1 MHEQNSH
8 DGPVIPAVW
17 WRTATK
23 WLVFG
28 TAAIIAYLIFERY
41 LRVIVIILL
50 LSCLLTYLLQPIVTW
65 LVGFAKGKHVH
76 VVRIIAVLGI
86 YLLLAGIVFGY
97 STATAHALSA
107 GKAMLTIT
115 WIRQRLPA
123 QMTRLQYWYETTI
136 PEDMRGQM
144 KLNLQHEASLFPTK
158 YWPKIA
164 AWFLNATQMT
174 GRIIALAIEMI
185 LLPLLIAFYFLT
197 DYASVHAQVKFFV
210 PERYRSV
217 IALYARGMDDI
228 LRQYVRGQLV
238 LAFIAW
244 VFVTGVL
251 LLMHIPGALLLG
263 LIAGLTRG
271 IPLIGPIFGSIPVL
285 AVVLWSP
292 RWCGAFWWVLLGIV
306 VLHVFESKYLMPR
319 ILGDSLG
326 IHPVLIVISLLLGYE
341 LLGILGMFLAPP
353 AVAMI
358 RFIVITKRDIKRKH
372 LVTQSSSP

>member
-1 MHEQNSH
+1 MN
-8 DGPVIPAVW
+8 
-17 WRTATK
+17 
-23 WLVFG
+23 
-28 TAAIIAYLIFERY
+28 
-41 LRVIVIILL
+41 
-50 LSCLLTYLLQPIVTW
+50 
-65 LVGFAKGKHVH
+65 
-76 VVRIIAVLGI
+76 VRD
-86 YLLLAGIVFGY
+86 
-97 STATAHALSA
+97 S
-107 GKAMLTIT
+107 
-115 WIRQRLPA
+115 
-123 QMTRLQYWYETTI
+123 E
-136 PEDMRGQM
+136 
-144 KLNLQHEASLFPTK
+144 
-158 YWPKIA
+158 
-164 AWFLNATQMT
+164 
-174 GRIIALAIEMI
+174 
-185 LLPLLIAFYFLT
+185 
-197 DYASVHAQVKFFV
+197 
-210 PERYRSV
+210 
-217 IALYARGMDDI
+217 
-228 LRQYVRGQLV
+228 
-238 LAFIAW
+238 
-244 VFVTGVL
+244 FVTGVL